1 MGRQMGKFYR
11 PALHLMGRWRVA
23 NEIETEDELGE
34 GSEAQRIFG
43 EKERKWENNE
53 KKIGRKIGFFK
64 INHQCEH
71 SNLIYIYIYIY
82 RFYL

>member
-53 KKIGRKIGFFK
+53 KKK
-64 INHQCEH
+64 
-71 SNLIYIYIYIY
+71 
-82 RFYL
+82 

>member
-11 PALHLMGRWRVA
+11 PALHLMDRWRVA

-53 KKIGRKIGFFK
+53 KIGRA
-64 INHQCEH
+64 HV
-71 SNLIYIYIYIY
+71 
-82 RFYL
+82 